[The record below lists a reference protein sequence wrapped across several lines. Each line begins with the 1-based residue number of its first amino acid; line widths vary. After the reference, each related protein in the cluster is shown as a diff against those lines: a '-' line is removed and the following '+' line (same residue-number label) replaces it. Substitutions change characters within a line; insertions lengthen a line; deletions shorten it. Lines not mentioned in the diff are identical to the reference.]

1 MATPPLIPRVL
12 ILDWGSNMT
21 AMAKHMRRAAVSE
34 GAPGR
39 NRTSRR
45 FWTITVV
52 LSAVVA
58 LVCELGLFNLLHWT
72 SLGNTPV
79 SLDVQPSA
87 GLTVQGSTYTI
98 TDPDNAYLELAG
110 IDAHVS
116 TLFIGLSACD
126 DMALDITVFMTDE
139 ANSTYTALPSEE
151 LTLVVPASR
160 YLELHTAGASQSLR
174 IGINEA
180 AGYTF
185 SVDEGFVA
193 NATAPFDFSPLRLCV
208 VFVLACFVLAFRPS
222 SPLFRTSLSWR
233 SKAQKALIVVLA
245 VVEVGAFGAFSYRGF
260 STNDTWEAHDQY
272 DDLANA
278 FLSGSVVIDKE
289 VPEAIRELENPYD
302 PGARAVAL
310 QEAGQSELSG
320 RITDFA
326 YYDGQFYSYFGP
338 VPALMLFVPF
348 KLITGHDMP
357 TWLAV
362 FFYGALFVVAI
373 KALLVL
379 LCDRL
384 LKLRPSLGLFL
395 LADFLLCGTTGLIYL
410 GYLPVVYSVPI
421 ISSLAFAAWGLVCWL
436 AAKRGAG
443 EVSAPLLVVGAVCIA
458 LTLGCRQSFVL
469 CALLAFPLFWEE
481 ITRYRAFFSRRGIG
495 NTACVMVPFVLVGI
509 AVMAYNAARF
519 GSPLDFGAT
528 YNLTSNDMTKRGF
541 ELARFPLGIFS
552 YLFQPLSLTGKF
564 PFMTTVPVTSNY
576 QGYTSSEPMFGG
588 FYAFCT
594 IALVAFAFCSRRF
607 KAPGSVRG
615 FALLLMGIGF
625 TLMLFDIQAS
635 GITARYMA
643 DFSFFLLLPAVLAL
657 FMLERRVGTGSA
669 AWAFHLVVVVA
680 ALLCLG
686 LNAWSIFIDGRY
698 GPLKEAFPSIYYGV
712 KQALS
717 FLW

>member
-1 MATPPLIPRVL
+1 
-12 ILDWGSNMT
+12 MT
-21 AMAKHMRRAAVSE
+21 VMAKHMRRAAVPE
-34 GAPGR
+34 GSAER
-39 NRTSRR
+39 NRACQR
-45 FWTITVV
+45 FWVV
-52 LSAVVA
+52 TAALAAVVA

-79 SLDVQPSA
+79 SLDVQPSV

-98 TDPDNAYLELAG
+98 TDPDNAYLELTG

-185 SVDEGFVA
+185 SVGEGFVA

-278 FLSGSVVIDKE
+278 FLSGNVVIDKE
-289 VPEAIRELENPYD
+289 VPEAIRELDNPYD

-326 YYDGQFYSYFGP
+326 YYNGQFYSYFGP
-338 VPALMLFVPF
+338 VPALMLFAPF

-362 FFYGALFVVAI
+362 FFYGALFIVAI
-373 KALLVL
+373 KVLLVL

-421 ISSLAFAAWGLVCWL
+421 ISSLAFAAWGLACWL

-495 NTACVMVPFVLVGI
+495 NTACVMAPFVLAGV

-594 IALVAFAFCSRRF
+594 IALVSFAFCSRRF

-657 FMLERRVGTGSA
+657 FMFEQRAGTGSA
-669 AWAFHLVVVVA
+669 AWAFHLAVVVA
-680 ALLCLG
+680 SLLCLG

-698 GPLKEAFPSIYYGV
+698 GPLNEAFPSIYYGV

>member
-1 MATPPLIPRVL
+1 M
-12 ILDWGSNMT
+12 
-21 AMAKHMRRAAVSE
+21 
-34 GAPGR
+34 
-39 NRTSRR
+39 
-45 FWTITVV
+45 
-52 LSAVVA
+52 
-58 LVCELGLFNLLHWT
+58 
-72 SLGNTPV
+72 
-79 SLDVQPSA
+79 
-87 GLTVQGSTYTI
+87 
-98 TDPDNAYLELAG
+98 
-110 IDAHVS
+110 
-116 TLFIGLSACD
+116 
-126 DMALDITVFMTDE
+126 
-139 ANSTYTALPSEE
+139 
-151 LTLVVPASR
+151 
-160 YLELHTAGASQSLR
+160 
-174 IGINEA
+174 
-180 AGYTF
+180 
-185 SVDEGFVA
+185 
-193 NATAPFDFSPLRLCV
+193 
-208 VFVLACFVLAFRPS
+208 
-222 SPLFRTSLSWR
+222 
-233 SKAQKALIVVLA
+233 
-245 VVEVGAFGAFSYRGF
+245 
-260 STNDTWEAHDQY
+260 
-272 DDLANA
+272 
-278 FLSGSVVIDKE
+278 VIDKE
-289 VPEAIRELENPYD
+289 VPEAIRELDNPYD

-326 YYDGQFYSYFGP
+326 YYNGQFYSYFGP
-338 VPALMLFVPF
+338 VPALMLFAPF

-362 FFYGALFVVAI
+362 FFYGALFIVAI

-421 ISSLAFAAWGLVCWL
+421 ISSLAFAAWGLASWL

-495 NTACVMVPFVLVGI
+495 NTACVMVPFVLAGV

-594 IALVAFAFCSRRF
+594 IALVSFAFCSRRF

-643 DFSFFLLLPAVLAL
+643 DFSFFLLLPAALAL
-657 FMLERRVGTGSA
+657 FMFEQRAGTGSA
-669 AWAFHLVVVVA
+669 AWAFHLAVVVA
-680 ALLCLG
+680 SLLCLG
-686 LNAWSIFIDGRY
+686 LNVWSIFIDGRY

>member
-1 MATPPLIPRVL
+1 
-12 ILDWGSNMT
+12 MT
-21 AMAKHMRRAAVSE
+21 AMAKHMRRAAVPE

-45 FWTITVV
+45 FWTITIV

-58 LVCELGLFNLLHWT
+58 LACELGLFNLLHWT

-98 TDPDNAYLELAG
+98 TDPDNAYLELIG

-160 YLELHTAGASQSLR
+160 YLELHTAGASQSPR

-208 VFVLACFVLAFRPS
+208 VFALACFVLAFRPS
-222 SPLFRTSLSWR
+222 SPLFRMSLSWR

-278 FLSGSVVIDKE
+278 FLSGNVVIDKE
-289 VPEAIRELENPYD
+289 VPEAIRELDNPYD

-326 YYDGQFYSYFGP
+326 YYNGQFYSYFGP
-338 VPALMLFVPF
+338 VPALMLFAPF

-362 FFYGALFVVAI
+362 FFYGALFIVAI

-384 LKLRPSLGLFL
+384 LKLLPSLGLFL
-395 LADFLLCGTTGLIYL
+395 LVDFLLCGTTGLIYL

-443 EVSAPLLVVGAVCIA
+443 EVSAPFLVVGAVCIA

-495 NTACVMVPFVLVGI
+495 NTACVMAPFVLAGV

-594 IALVAFAFCSRRF
+594 IALVSFAFCSRRF

-625 TLMLFDIQAS
+625 ALMLFDIQAS

-669 AWAFHLVVVVA
+669 AWAFHLAVVVA
-680 ALLCLG
+680 SFLCLG

-698 GPLKEAFPSIYYGV
+698 GPLNEAFPSIYYGV

>member
-1 MATPPLIPRVL
+1 MI
-12 ILDWGSNMT
+12 
-21 AMAKHMRRAAVSE
+21 AKHMRRAAVSE

-39 NRTSRR
+39 NCTSRR

-87 GLTVQGSTYTI
+87 GLTVQGGTYTI
-98 TDPDNAYLELAG
+98 TDPNNAYLELTG

-160 YLELHTAGASQSLR
+160 YLELHTAGESQSLR

-193 NATAPFDFSPLRLCV
+193 NATAPFDFSPLRLCA

-348 KLITGHDMP
+348 KLLTGHDMP

-362 FFYGALFVVAI
+362 FFYGALFIVAI

-379 LCDRL
+379 LCNRL
-384 LKLRPSLGLFL
+384 LQLRPSLGLFL
-395 LADFLLCGTTGLIYL
+395 LADFLLCGATGLVYL

-421 ISSLAFAAWGLVCWL
+421 ISSLAFVAWGLVCWL
-436 AAKRGAG
+436 SAKRGEG
-443 EVSAPLLVVGAVCIA
+443 EVSAPLLVLGAACIA

-509 AVMAYNAARF
+509 AVMAYNAVRF
-519 GSPLDFGAT
+519 GSPFDFGAT
-528 YNLTSNDMTKRGF
+528 YNLTSNDMTKRGI

-552 YLFQPLSLTGKF
+552 YLFQPLALTGKF
-564 PFMTTVPVTSNY
+564 PFMTTVSVVSGY

-594 IALVAFAFCSRRF
+594 IALAAFAFCSRRF
-607 KAPGSVRG
+607 KTLGPVRG
-615 FALLLMGIGF
+615 FALVLMGIGF
-625 TLMLFDIQAS
+625 VLMLFDIQAS

-686 LNAWSIFIDGRY
+686 LNVWSIFIDGRY